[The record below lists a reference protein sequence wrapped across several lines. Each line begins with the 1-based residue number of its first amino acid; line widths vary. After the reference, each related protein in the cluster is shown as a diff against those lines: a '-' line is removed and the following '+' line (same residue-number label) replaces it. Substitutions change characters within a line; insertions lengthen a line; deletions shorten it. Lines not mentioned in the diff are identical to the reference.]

1 MKNIDIEL
9 DNAMNELGE
18 ELAQRAKIIKDIN
31 NLLNRYCDMYLLRL
45 IHAFIKKMVEG

>member
-18 ELAQRAKIIKDIN
+18 ELAERARIIKDIN
-31 NLLNRYCDMYLLRL
+31 KMLNKYCDMYLLRL
-45 IHAFIKKMVEG
+45 FHAFIKRMIED